1 MGRVGAGARDGTEGA
16 PISSPGRLALRP
28 AQSYRSLCTSQSLH
42 HFPLTLYVSLSLSS
56 SFPPHHPLSRGYHI
70 FTLLL
75 LFVTFANLC
84 CLNLT
89 PEEQSGAGGQSIL
102 AKSSPLHISDKI

>member
-1 MGRVGAGARDGTEGA
+1 MGRVGAGAGDGTEGA

-42 HFPLTLYVSLSLSS
+42 FPLTLYVSLSLSFS
-56 SFPPHHPLSRGYHI
+56 APPHSLSRGYHI
-70 FTLLL
+70 FTLPLP
-75 LFVTFANLC
+75 FVTFVNLC
-84 CLNLT
+84 CLNLM
-89 PEEQSGAGGQSIL
+89 PEEWSGAGGQSMV